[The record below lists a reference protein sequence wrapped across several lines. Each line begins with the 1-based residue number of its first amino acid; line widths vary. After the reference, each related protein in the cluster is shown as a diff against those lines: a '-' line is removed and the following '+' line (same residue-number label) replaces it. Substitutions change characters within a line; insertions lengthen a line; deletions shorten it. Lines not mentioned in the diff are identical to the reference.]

1 MCNIICKNKKGI
13 TLVESLVS
21 VVLLTIALIAVL
33 SMQPTSLQTSA
44 KSDYLGRGVMLLNKE
59 LMAQELLIMN
69 PCNTISTGT
78 VNKTAY
84 ASDQS
89 TALDGDASFNVQ
101 TVTSAVTGRTNTW
114 KVTVKVSWPP
124 LNANGITENLIV
136 TRQESFRFGC
146 I

>member
-1 MCNIICKNKKGI
+1 MRNTICKNKKGI

-21 VVLLTIALIAVL
+21 IVLLTIALVAIL

-59 LMAQELLIMN
+59 IMAQELFIMN

-78 VNKTAY
+78 VIKIVN

-89 TALDGDASFNVQ
+89 TALEGDARFTVQ
-101 TVTSAVTGRTNTW
+101 TVISSVSGKANTW
-114 KVTVKVSWPP
+114 KVAVTITWPP
-124 LNANGITENLIV
+124 LNTNGITDNLIV